1 MKNIIEIYFD
11 MFYNTYNIIKMGE
24 FVVSP
29 ILMLTADRSTEFT
42 ATVVIS
48 GILIVVGVLLLL
60 IWIFQLFG
68 KIVPIIEKRTKAM
81 EDKFAAWKAERK
93 AKRAA
98 KKAAKKAAENG
109 EQTASEP
116 LVQTPPAEIMPDPA
130 FKPRPVVE
138 QGINGEIVAA
148 ITAAIVASEG
158 QGAVIHS
165 IKRKNVG
172 GRNPWA
178 QAANIDNTRPF

>member
-1 MKNIIEIYFD
+1 
-11 MFYNTYNIIKMGE
+11 MFIKMGE

-68 KIVPIIEKRTKAM
+68 QIVPIIERKTKAM

-93 AKRAA
+93 AKKAA
-98 KKAAKKAAENG
+98 KKAAKEAEKNG
-109 EQTASEP
+109 ETGSVA
-116 LVQTPPAEIMPDPA
+116 VIDDAPAEPA
-130 FKPRPVVE
+130 PKSVPTPTPVVE
-138 QGINGEIVAA
+138 QGISGEIVAA

-158 QGAVIHS
+158 SGVVVHS

>member
-1 MKNIIEIYFD
+1 
-11 MFYNTYNIIKMGE
+11 MFIKMGE

-29 ILMLTADRSTEFT
+29 ILMLTADRSVTFT

-68 KIVPIIEKRTKAM
+68 KIVPIIEKKTKAI
-81 EDKFAAWKAERK
+81 EDKFAARKAERK
-93 AKRAA
+93 A
-98 KKAAKKAAENG
+98 KKAAKKADEELEKNG
-109 EQTASEP
+109 ETGSVAVISNDIPVET
-116 LVQTPPAEIMPDPA
+116 VQNPAPTPI
-130 FKPRPVVE
+130 PVVE
-138 QGINGEIVAA
+138 QGISGEVVAA

-158 QGAVIHS
+158 KGVTVHS
-165 IKRKNVG
+165 IKRKNIG

-178 QAANIDNTRPF
+178 QAANMDNTRPF